1 MASAQP
7 QSASTTDPVTKTE
20 DPKPAPKLS
29 DHDFKMYNRLA
40 VHMDALHENFRRTWN
55 LLWAYAT
62 TGQRPHGLTP
72 GQLARAGLDFADR
85 LAMHHDIEER
95 HVFPELARRMPEF
108 DPRRGGGD
116 GDGDGGELVAQHRTI
131 HAGLDGL
138 RAYLEGVQR
147 RGGGGDEALTAGALR
162 ESMEAWGGVLWA
174 HLDDEVRALGGR
186 NMARYWTK
194 EEVMR
199 MRW

>member
-7 QSASTTDPVTKTE
+7 QSAGTTESVTKTE
-20 DPKPAPKLS
+20 EPKPAPKLS
-29 DHDFKMYNRLA
+29 DHDFKMYNRQA
-40 VHMDALHENFRRTWN
+40 VRMDALHENFRRTWN

-62 TGQRPHGLTP
+62 TGQRPQGLTP
-72 GQLARAGLDFADR
+72 QQLARAGLDFADH
-85 LAMHHDIEER
+85 LTMHHDIEER
-95 HVFPELARRMPEF
+95 RVFPELARRMPEF
-108 DPRRGGGD
+108 DARRG
-116 GDGDGGELVAQHRTI
+116 GGELVAQHRTI

-138 RAYLEGVQR
+138 RAYLEGVR
-147 RGGGGDEALTAGALR
+147 RRGDEALTAGALR

-186 NMARYWTK
+186 NMARYWTR